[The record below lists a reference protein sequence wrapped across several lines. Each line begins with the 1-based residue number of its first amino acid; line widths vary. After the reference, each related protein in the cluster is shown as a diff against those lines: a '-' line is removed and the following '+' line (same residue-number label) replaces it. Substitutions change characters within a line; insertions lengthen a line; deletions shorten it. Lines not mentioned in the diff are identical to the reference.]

1 MRVVS
6 GIYKGFN
13 LKAPKSNTTRPTESK
28 VKEAIFD
35 MLFPMKT
42 GGLALDLFAGSGQM
56 GIEFI
61 SRGLSK
67 VYFNEKDRNSYKIIE
82 ENLEKIK
89 TDKFELTKLDFKKAL
104 EAYKSKGLFFDYIY
118 LDPPYYTEFYDEA
131 INLIISY
138 ELLSEDGIIITESDK
153 ELKLDDKYDIN
164 LLKEKKYGRK
174 IVNFYTKWK

>member
-13 LKAPKSNTTRPTESK
+13 LKAPKSNITRPTDNK

-35 MLFPMKT
+35 MLYPMKT
-42 GGLALDLFAGSGQM
+42 DGIALDLFAGSGQM

-61 SRGLSK
+61 SRGLNK

-82 ENLEKIK
+82 ENLNKLK
-89 TDKFELTKLDFKKAL
+89 TDKFKLTKYDFKNAL
-104 EAYKSKGLFFDYIY
+104 EYYKNKDISFDYIY
-118 LDPPYYTEFYDEA
+118 LDPPYDTDFLDVA

-138 ELLSEDGIIITESDK
+138 ELLNEHGIIITESDK
-153 ELKLDDKYDIN
+153 ELKFDDKYDIN
-164 LLKEKKYGRK
+164 LLKEKNYGRK
-174 IVNFYTKWK
+174 IVNIYTKWK